1 MPYDSLL
8 FDAYYQEL
16 SGSLSEFAFKYT
28 EQNKIDLT
36 EDEFIQNYT
45 ISDNVVSEL
54 EAYHASFG
62 KPKIQTSILNQTIRE
77 SLATSIKAKIGK
89 QLFND
94 LVFFKI
100 LHAEDPVVI
109 EALNS
114 QKSYLKLTQKISE

>member
-1 MPYDSLL
+1 M
-8 FDAYYQEL
+8 
-16 SGSLSEFAFKYT
+16 
-28 EQNKIDLT
+28 
-36 EDEFIQNYT
+36 
-45 ISDNVVSEL
+45 

-77 SLATSIKAKIGK
+77 SLATSIKARIGK